1 MIITT
6 VKNAKFD
13 TEKPARSNTI
23 MYLDDNGNQVMD
35 KLRITGNMTT
45 VVEFMEQ
52 VSMIE
57 VETSFGLHEV
67 NEDFIWQ

>member
-13 TEKPARSNTI
+13 TGKPARSNTI

-35 KLRITGNMTT
+35 KLRLTGNMTI

-57 VETSFGLHEV
+57 VETSFGLQEV